1 MNARTPIESVLVVGG
16 GLTALCAAIAY
27 ARALPR
33 AQVTLAVTRSD
44 PGALA
49 DRLPAVTPPVA
60 AAFEGLGIDPDRLVA
75 AGAATHR
82 VGERFDWGTPP
93 FAIGEGEG
101 VPAVAGTAL
110 HQLWLAHGDGAYGA
124 LVPGA
129 ALALAER
136 FVQPAADPRSLLSRT
151 DFTLRIDADRAAA
164 LLAQAAQA
172 ARVRIIRAT
181 TLSVTPGPDG
191 IAAVSVD
198 GTALT
203 ANLYVDAS
211 GPAALMAPADAGWID
226 WSETLPADRLL
237 LASGA
242 AAPSPTDRY
251 ERHAIGWTAHWPLA
265 ARTLTALAYRA
276 SATGEATA
284 RKQMPGDAELIAV
297 QPRRRVAPFAGNVL
311 ALGDAAA
318 AVGPFGAMGFS
329 IALAQLEVALEL
341 MPSARPEPGLI
352 AEYNRRATLR
362 ADRVHAY
369 LAAFHLAGPERTG
382 GFWHPLRKV
391 TPPAELATAL
401 AQFGQRGSLPPVEEE
416 IIPKPQ
422 WRQALIGLGLRPA
435 RLDPIA
441 LSVPAAQAKT
451 ALGQLRDA
459 VAMLPAALP
468 AYPDYLTML
477 KRGGR

>member
-1 MNARTPIESVLVVGG
+1 MDAVIVVGG

-33 AQVTLAVTRSD
+33 AQVTLAVTPLD
-44 PGALA
+44 PAALA

-60 AAFEGLGIDPDRLVA
+60 ATFDALGIDPQMLVA

-101 VPAVAGTAL
+101 VPAVVGAAL
-110 HQLWLAHGDGAYGA
+110 HQLWLAHGDGTYDA

-129 ALALAER
+129 ALASAER
-136 FVQPAADPRSLLSRT
+136 FVLPPEDPRALLSRT
-151 DFTLRIDADRAAA
+151 DYTLRLDADRATP

-172 ARVRIIRAT
+172 AKVRIVRAST
-181 TLSVTPGPDG
+181 FSVTPGPDG
-191 IAAVSVD
+191 IAGIVAD
-198 GTALT
+198 GTTMT
-203 ANLYVDAS
+203 ADLYVDAS
-211 GPAALMAPADAGWID
+211 GPAAMLAPEGAEWVD
-226 WSETLPADRLL
+226 WRDTLPADRLL
-237 LASGA
+237 VASA
-242 AAPSPTDRY
+242 PAAPSPTDRY
-251 ERHAIGWTAHWPLA
+251 ERNAIGWTAHWPLA
-265 ARTLTALAYRA
+265 TRTLFALAWRS

-284 RKQMPGDAELIAV
+284 RKQIPGGAELIALH
-297 QPRRRVAPFAGNVL
+297 PRRRAAPLAGNVL

-318 AVGPFGAMGFS
+318 AVGPLGAMGFAL
-329 IALAQLEVALEL
+329 ALAQLEVALEL
-341 MPSARPEPGLI
+341 MPSAQPEPGLI

-369 LAAFHLAGPERTG
+369 LAAFYLAGPERTG

>member
-1 MNARTPIESVLVVGG
+1 MNARRPMDAVVVVGG

-33 AQVTLAVTRSD
+33 AQVTLAVTPID
-44 PGALA
+44 PAALA

-60 AAFEGLGIDPDRLVA
+60 ATFDTLGIDPRMLVA
-75 AGAATHR
+75 ASAATHR

-101 VPAVAGTAL
+101 VPAIAGTAL
-110 HQLWLAHGDGAYGA
+110 HQLWLAHGDGAYDA

-129 ALALAER
+129 ALASAER
-136 FVQPAADPRSLLSRT
+136 FVLPTQDPRSLLSRT
-151 DFTLRIDADRAAA
+151 DYTLRLDADRATP

-172 ARVRIIRAT
+172 ARVRVVRASA
-181 TLSVTPGPDG
+181 LSVTAGPDG
-191 IAAVSVD
+191 IAAIDAD
-198 GTALT
+198 GTRLT
-203 ANLYVDAS
+203 ADLYIDAS
-211 GPAALMAPADAGWID
+211 GPTAMLAPPGAEWID
-226 WSETLPADRLL
+226 WRETLPADRLL
-237 LASGA
+237 LGSAA

-265 ARTLTALAYRA
+265 TRTLSALAWRA
-276 SATGEATA
+276 SATGDATA
-284 RKQMPGDAELIAV
+284 RKQMPGEAELIAV
-297 QPRRRVAPFAGNVL
+297 QPRRRAAPFAGNVL

-318 AVGPFGAMGFS
+318 AVGPLGWMGFAL
-329 IALAQLEVALEL
+329 ALAQLAVALEL
-341 MPSARPEPGLI
+341 MPSAQPEPGLI

-369 LAAFHLAGPERTG
+369 LAAFHLAAPARTG

-416 IIPKPQ
+416 IIPKSQ
-422 WRQALIGLGLRPA
+422 WRQALIGLGIRPA

-441 LSVPAAQAKT
+441 LSVPAAQAKA

-468 AYPDYLTML
+468 PYPDYLTMS